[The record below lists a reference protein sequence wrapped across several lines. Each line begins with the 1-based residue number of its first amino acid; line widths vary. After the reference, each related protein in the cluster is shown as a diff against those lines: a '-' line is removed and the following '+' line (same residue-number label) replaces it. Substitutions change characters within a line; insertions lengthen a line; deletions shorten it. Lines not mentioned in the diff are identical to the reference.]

1 MKFTFP
7 KERWDSISNEA
18 KDLLSH
24 MIAPES
30 ERYTADEV
38 LTHPWFKIVKEK
50 KLEKLNFSP
59 IFLKEYKESNQLKK
73 IVLSLIASR
82 LKESDIKDLK
92 EIFKA
97 FDKNK
102 DGQISFDE
110 FEKGLLK
117 LNSKD
122 IKPEEI
128 KSYFTSIDT
137 DKNGKIDYTEFIAAT
152 LQKNIFLKE
161 ERLFDAFSMLDKDH
175 NGKITKDELMNVLK
189 LEPNND
195 KYISELIKYADKNG
209 DGAID
214 YKELLE
220 LMGYNK

>member
-30 ERYTADEV
+30 ERYTASEV
-38 LTHPWFKIVKEK
+38 LAHPWFKIVKEK
-50 KLEKLNFSP
+50 NQKLNFSP
-59 IFLKEYKESNQLKK
+59 QFLKEYKESNQLKK

-92 EIFKA
+92 EIFEA

-102 DGQISFDE
+102 DGQISYDE

-117 LNSKD
+117 LNSQD

-161 ERLFDAFSMLDKDH
+161 ERLFEAFSMLDIDH
-175 NGKITKDELMNVLK
+175 NGKITKDELMSVLK
-189 LEPNND
+189 LESNSD
-195 KYISELIKYADKNG
+195 KYISELIKLADKNG

-220 LMGYNK
+220 LMGNNK

>member
-1 MKFTFP
+1 MK
-7 KERWDSISNEA
+7 N
-18 KDLLSH
+18 
-24 MIAPES
+24 
-30 ERYTADEV
+30 
-38 LTHPWFKIVKEK
+38 
-50 KLEKLNFSP
+50 
-59 IFLKEYKESNQLKK
+59 
-73 IVLSLIASR
+73 
-82 LKESDIKDLK
+82 IKDLN

-97 FDKNK
+97 FDKNR

-161 ERLFDAFSMLDKDH
+161 ERLFDAFSLLVQIH
-175 NGKITKDELMNVLK
+175 IYHYLIL
-189 LEPNND
+189 
-195 KYISELIKYADKNG
+195 ISKHSLIH
-209 DGAID
+209 
-214 YKELLE
+214 L
-220 LMGYNK
+220 